1 MRNTQ
6 ISDIVKIMDINELK
20 PYPNNPRKNEHAIE
34 PVANSIREFGFKQPI
49 VVDKNN
55 TIIAGHTRLLAAK
68 ELGLTE
74 VPVIVADDLTPEQVK
89 AYRLADNKTGELAGW
104 DFEQLDLELEE
115 LDLPE
120 IDMAIFGFDP
130 KLDDGTSFFERENRD
145 GAARQEGNDEYNEFL
160 DKFETKK
167 TTDDCY
173 TPDLVYDTVA
183 DWVAKE
189 YGLDRA
195 DFVRPFYPGGDYV
208 KYRYA
213 PQAVVVDNPPFSI
226 LAEIVR
232 FYCERQIRFFLFA
245 PSQTLFSVLSKEVCR
260 IGIDADVTYENN
272 ACVNTSFLTNLESG
286 GVRSAPSLMEAVDS
300 ANLENLGLSK
310 VGRQRHKYPPHVMTS
325 MQLAKFSKY
334 GIEFRAGLAEI
345 AFIRELDQQKD
356 TNSSIFGGGFLLS
369 ESKTAEKVAAEAK
382 IVATR
387 DAMEEANTKRWEL
400 SDREWGIIRSLG

>member
-1 MRNTQ
+1 MKNTQ
-6 ISDIVKIMDINELK
+6 ISDIVKIINIDALK

-49 VVDKNN
+49 VVDKDNM
-55 TIIAGHTRLLAAK
+55 IIAGHTRLLAARK
-68 ELGLTE
+68 LGLTE

-160 DKFETKK
+160 DKFEPKK

-173 TPDLVYDTVA
+173 TPDLVYNTVA

-213 PQAVVVDNPPFSI
+213 PRPLSWITPPSASW
-226 LAEIVR
+226 LRSSGSTASGR
-232 FYCERQIRFFLFA
+232 FG
-245 PSQTLFSVLSKEVCR
+245 SS
-260 IGIDADVTYENN
+260 
-272 ACVNTSFLTNLESG
+272 
-286 GVRSAPSLMEAVDS
+286 SLH
-300 ANLENLGLSK
+300 L
-310 VGRQRHKYPPHVMTS
+310 HKRYS
-325 MQLAKFSKY
+325 LC
-334 GIEFRAGLAEI
+334 
-345 AFIRELDQQKD
+345 
-356 TNSSIFGGGFLLS
+356 
-369 ESKTAEKVAAEAK
+369 EAK
-382 IVATR
+382 KSA
-387 DAMEEANTKRWEL
+387 ALEL
-400 SDREWGIIRSLG
+400 MLM

>member
-1 MRNTQ
+1 M
-6 ISDIVKIMDINELK
+6 
-20 PYPNNPRKNEHAIE
+20 
-34 PVANSIREFGFKQPI
+34 
-49 VVDKNN
+49 
-55 TIIAGHTRLLAAK
+55 LAAK

-130 KLDDGTSFFERENRD
+130 KLDDGTSFFGRENRD